1 MFKLILSISLFV
13 LSLHVQA
20 QSTKERLNNL
30 EAQYPILEQRL
41 IQFETQLAQFQRQLG
56 NQGLMELMQTI
67 QVYQTELQQL
77 QGDVEQ
83 LRFELS
89 GMTNRQKDLYLDIDR
104 RLNDLAA
111 ASVPTVSNNNI
122 ATNSPPTNPSVSTQ
136 TPVIANPSNLP
147 QAQVTQETQNSQ
159 GNRDTNIASTTA
171 PQRVIKDAAQQRQ
184 EYEAA
189 FNLLRDSRYPE
200 AISAFDT
207 FVKES
212 PQSVYAA
219 NAQYWLGKL
228 YYVTK
233 NFELALVALN
243 SVIQD
248 YPNSSKE
255 PDARLNLGYTYYE
268 LKDWQNARRIL
279 ESVINKYPNSSAVQL
294 AEQRLQAL
302 TAAGQ

>member
-1 MFKLILSISLFV
+1 MFKLIFSICLLAFSFAAT
-13 LSLHVQA
+13 A
-20 QSTKERLNNL
+20 QSTKDRLNNL
-30 EAQYPILEQRL
+30 EAQYPLLEQRL
-41 IQFETQLAQFQRQLG
+41 VQFESQLAQFQRQLS
-56 NQGLMELMQTI
+56 NQGLLELMQTI

-77 QGDVEQ
+77 QGEVEQ
-83 LRFELS
+83 LRFELT

-104 RLNDLAA
+104 RLNDLSL
-111 ASVPTVSNNNI
+111 ASVPGLSVN
-122 ATNSPPTNPSVSTQ
+122 ATNSSDTSTNLTPQPLPTETSTEETNSVAAVV
-136 TPVIANPSNLP
+136 PAIVK
-147 QAQVTQETQNSQ
+147 
-159 GNRDTNIASTTA
+159 
-171 PQRVIKDAAQQRQ
+171 KDPAQQRQ

-200 AISAFDT
+200 AITAFDT

-212 PQSVYAA
+212 PDSVYAA

-233 NFELALVALN
+233 NFQSAIVALN
-243 SVIQD
+243 SVIEN

-268 LKDWQNARRIL
+268 LEDWQNARQML
-279 ESVINKYPNSSAVQL
+279 ESVVSKYPNSSAVQL
-294 AEQRLQAL
+294 AEKRLQAL

>member
-1 MFKLILSISLFV
+1 MFKLILSISLFA
-13 LSLHVQA
+13 LSLHAQA

-41 IQFETQLAQFQRQLG
+41 VQFESQLAQFQRQLG

-111 ASVPTVSNNNI
+111 ASVPNVSSNNL
-122 ATNSPPTNPSVSTQ
+122 ATNTTPLNVTNPSVSVQ
-136 TPVIANPSNLP
+136 SEPAANTANLQDN
-147 QAQVTQETQNSQ
+147 QANTVA
-159 GNRDTNIASTTA
+159 TNTA
-171 PQRVIKDAAQQRQ
+171 PPPVIKDAAQQRQ
-184 EYEAA
+184 AYEAA

-200 AISAFDT
+200 AITAFDT
-207 FVKES
+207 FVKEN

-233 NFELALVALN
+233 NFESALVALT

-268 LKDWQNARRIL
+268 LQDWQNARRIL